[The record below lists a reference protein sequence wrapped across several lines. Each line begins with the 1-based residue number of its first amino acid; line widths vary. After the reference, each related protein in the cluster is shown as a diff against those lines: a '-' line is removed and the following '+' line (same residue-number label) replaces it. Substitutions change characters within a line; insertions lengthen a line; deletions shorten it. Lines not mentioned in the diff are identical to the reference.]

1 MSNNQSILCPECR
14 KLISHYVDK
23 CPHCGLE
30 NPARKKQFM
39 RLIGGNRKSFVKAII
54 TINVVFF
61 VISYLLPIFIPS
73 GAPMGRGMLGIPSPS
88 NIALNLLGWADI
100 RMVLNGEWWVLITAV
115 FLHGGILH
123 IVFNMMWVRD
133 LAPQTEM
140 LFSPHKMII
149 IYILSGIG
157 GNLIAISTPVIAHL
171 LFSAQMPMAPVI
183 GASGA
188 VFGLMGGIIAF
199 GKKRGGFFGRQ
210 VVRQLGMWA
219 LILIVMGFLIPGV
232 SNSAHIGGFITGFL
246 IGHLIPL
253 QDSSFTNKLY
263 VLLGNAIILVCA
275 YSFLRMVM
283 RMVSIIGNM

>member
-1 MSNNQSILCPECR
+1 MSDSQSMLCPECR

-30 NPARKKQFM
+30 NPARKKRFM
-39 RLIGGNRKSFVKAII
+39 NLIGGNRKSFVKAII
-54 TINVVFF
+54 TLNVIFF
-61 VISYLLPIFIPS
+61 VVSYFLPIFIPS

-88 NIALNLLGWADI
+88 NIALSLMGWADI
-100 RMVLNGEWWVLITAV
+100 RMVWNGEWWVLITAI

-133 LAPQTEM
+133 LAPQTEI

-157 GNLIAISTPVIAHL
+157 GNLLAIYTPLMARL
-171 LFSAQMPMAPVI
+171 LFSYQMPIAPVI

-210 VVRQLGMWA
+210 VVRQFGMWA

-232 SNSAHIGGFITGFL
+232 SNSGHIGGFVTGFT
-246 IGHLIPL
+246 IGYLIPL
-253 QDSSFTNKLY
+253 RDSSFTKKLY
-263 VLLGNAIILVCA
+263 VFLGNAIILVCA
-275 YSFLRMVM
+275 FSFLRMSM
-283 RMVSIIGNM
+283 RLVSSIGSM